1 MQAQRM
7 IFDCD
12 KAVALGALYDA
23 TDNLKWRLLSAN
35 SETGILV
42 VEERR
47 AGTPFLVRAC
57 QKDRDMTE
65 VTVELASGVF
75 SGRDS
80 PGVAAALLLEK
91 VAQIIGNALSK
102 NPRET

>member
-23 TDNLKWRLLSAN
+23 TENLKWRLLSAN

-42 VEERR
+42 IEEQR
-47 AGTPFLVRAC
+47 AGTPFLVRVC
-57 QKDRDMTE
+57 QKKSDMTE

-80 PGVAAALLLEK
+80 PGEAAEFLLKK
-91 VAQIIGNALSK
+91 VAQIIANALSK
-102 NPRET
+102 NSRET